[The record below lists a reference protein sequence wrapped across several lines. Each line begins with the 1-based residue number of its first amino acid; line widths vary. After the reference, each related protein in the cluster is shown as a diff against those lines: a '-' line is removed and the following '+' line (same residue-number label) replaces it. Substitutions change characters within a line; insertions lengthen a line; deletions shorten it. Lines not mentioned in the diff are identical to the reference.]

1 VLVSELCLSH
11 WFYSNRDLRVEVQTP
26 QSITC
31 CSNSSNGKVLYITHH
46 HHQHQIQSST
56 LLLSAPSIRSSHR
69 SKLFISLQL
78 NTTLPPT
85 PSLKSPKMPP
95 KRIQV
100 QPSTRRAPPPSNYF
114 TAAWQTITS
123 EENSSVVISLT
134 MAAVSS
140 SLLSIPVIN
149 ATVTRKRSCDQKRRI
164 RGREQDKR
172 GGATGKSRKKQRT
185 RLT

>member
-1 VLVSELCLSH
+1 MGRCIGGQRHGSSEVLVLELCLSH
-11 WFYSNRDLRVEVQTP
+11 WVQDLRAEVQTP

-31 CSNSSNGKVLYITHH
+31 CNNSSSGKFSTLAIIINTKTNPRHSSSAP
-46 HHQHQIQSST
+46 HQSDFLTDPNSLIVSSST
-56 LLLSAPSIRSSHR
+56 
-69 SKLFISLQL
+69 
-78 NTTLPPT
+78 PPT
-85 PSLKSPKMPP
+85 LSIKIKMPP

-140 SLLSIPVIN
+140 LLSTPVID
-149 ATVTRKRSCDQKRRI
+149 AFATRKRSCNQERI
-164 RGREQDKR
+164 LRGR
-172 GGATGKSRKKQRT
+172 
-185 RLT
+185 